1 MVVREVLY
9 QACLALGITST
20 STLAPRTIHI
30 GAIKLGG
37 LDFRA
42 ALSGVSIHF
51 RARQWPICRRPI
63 TTRQEQYSR
72 DRVTTNIL
80 ENRTSR
86 SPDSNFYRYSLSRLR
101 SPCACGISLEVSGNL
116 GASYM
121 LERTLKLGYGTL
133 QGYRRSTGKS
143 T

>member
-1 MVVREVLY
+1 MPHFQVYLY
-9 QACLALGITST
+9 TFGLASGRSV
-20 STLAPRTIHI
+20 
-30 GAIKLGG
+30 GG
-37 LDFRA
+37 L
-42 ALSGVSIHF
+42 
-51 RARQWPICRRPI
+51 I

-116 GASYM
+116 GASHM
-121 LERTLKLGYGTL
+121 LERTLKLGY
-133 QGYRRSTGKS
+133 STGIQKEHRQDYLM
-143 T
+143 